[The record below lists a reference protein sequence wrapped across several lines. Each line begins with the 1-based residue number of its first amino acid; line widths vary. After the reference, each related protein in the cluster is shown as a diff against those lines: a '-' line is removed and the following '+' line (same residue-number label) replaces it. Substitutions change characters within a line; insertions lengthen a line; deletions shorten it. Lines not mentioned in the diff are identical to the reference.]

1 MTRIKSVSSPGG
13 KIYNIK
19 HLLVSFLQDGL
30 QKLPAEKH
38 LILSALSC
46 GFDVF
51 LRKSLKMWQRQ
62 VLNWIGNKSV
72 SLETGCHLYACLFLS
87 LLPSFFLVHL
97 HKPSAMQVLC
107 GFISRVLSGCLH
119 QPEICCRKTALIGT
133 GGEAN
138 RRVARFS
145 TFEGE
150 TCRLLPVRML
160 LMQTFPKTC
169 THSQIT
175 THENTF
181 KWPEMGRRSYGLFL
195 SPAVSF
201 QIGKG
206 EATFAAKIGGYVLP
220 CQYSPSLESAPVCTL
235 FCSQKDLNY
244 RCQNCGELNSGSCV
258 SL

>member
-1 MTRIKSVSSPGG
+1 
-13 KIYNIK
+13 
-19 HLLVSFLQDGL
+19 
-30 QKLPAEKH
+30 
-38 LILSALSC
+38 
-46 GFDVF
+46 
-51 LRKSLKMWQRQ
+51 MWQRQ

-145 TFEGE
+145 TFEGGNMSVASSPNAVNAN
-150 TCRLLPVRML
+150 TSQNMHTLPDCD
-160 LMQTFPKTC
+160 PWK
-169 THSQIT
+169 HSQMIRNGT
-175 THENTF
+175 CQ
-181 KWPEMGRRSYGLFL
+181 RSYGLSL
-195 SPAVSF
+195 SPAVRF

-206 EATFAAKIGGYVLP
+206 EATFAAKIAAYVLP
-220 CQYSPSLESAPVCTL
+220 CPYSTSLEFAPVSTL
-235 FCSQKDLNY
+235 LCRQKDLNY
-244 RCQNCGELNSGSCV
+244 RCQNCGELNSGSWV
-258 SL
+258 TL